1 MQAVFKLSNLP
12 AGHTHQLEHGEYKV
26 LLTNVEGKVYAVE
39 SKCSHF
45 ALPLEN
51 AALCGHRLRCPFHA
65 ACFDVRDGRQLEAP
79 GLDGINTFPV
89 EIDGDD
95 IKLGAS
101 PNPAPSPAN
110 AAPAPATNRS
120 RTQSGTSPQE
130 AHHYDYAIVGG
141 GIAAA
146 NAVYGIRERD
156 QEGSIVMI
164 TKEDLPPYDR
174 THVSKALLGGG
185 KDLPE
190 LPLQSEEFYAKQG
203 VQLME
208 KTIAETVNVADKKIQ
223 LKGGKSL
230 TYNKVLLATGGSA
243 RKLDVPGAKLGGV
256 YTIRS
261 ARDGQR
267 VREQV
272 KKGTKV
278 VIVGGSFIGLEAA
291 MSLGKQGG
299 KITVITPEEILFE
312 KVFGEQVGRWI
323 QSLHEAKNVTFK
335 LGTKLTEVQGKGSV
349 KAVVTDGGERLPA
362 DVVVVGIG
370 VTPATEYLEGL
381 AAQEDGGIKVD
392 NHLAANVADTYVAGD
407 IAHYPDRTGLARIE
421 HWKVAA
427 QQGRVA
433 GRNMAGH
440 AEAYTAVPF
449 FWSNQQGTNLR
460 YVGHAENYDDIVF
473 DGTPGEGGFIAYY
486 MDGDKVLAA
495 LGVKRDADIA
505 KIGEIMESGALPGK
519 GDLVGADW
527 GQFLASV
534 C

>member
-1 MQAVFKLSNLP
+1 MKAVFKISNLP

-26 LLTNVEGKVYAVE
+26 LLTNVDGKVYAVE

-79 GLDGINTFPV
+79 GLDGINTFAV

-95 IKLGAS
+95 IKLGAE
-101 PNPAPSPAN
+101 PNPAPSPSRT
-110 AAPAPATNRS
+110 APAA
-120 RTQSGTSPQE
+120 SPQDVD
-130 AHHYDYAIVGG
+130 HYEYAIVGG

-146 NAVYGIRERD
+146 NAVYGIREHDR
-156 QEGSIVMI
+156 EGSIVMI

-174 THVSKALLGGG
+174 THVSKALLGGD

-203 VQLME
+203 VQLLE
-208 KTIAETVNVADKKIQ
+208 KTVAETVNVTEKQIQ
-223 LKGGKSL
+223 LAGGKSL
-230 TYNKVLLATGGSA
+230 TYNKVLLATGGRA

-299 KITVITPEEILFE
+299 KVTVITPEEILFE
-312 KVFGEQVGRWI
+312 KVFGEQVGKWI
-323 QSLHEAKNVTFK
+323 QTLHEAKNVTFK
-335 LGTKLTEVQGKGSV
+335 LGTKVTEVQGKGSV
-349 KAVVTDGGERLPA
+349 KAVLTDGGERLSA

-370 VTPATEYLEGL
+370 VKPATDYLAGL

-407 IAHYPDRTGLARIE
+407 IAHYPDRSGLARIE

-433 GRNMAGH
+433 GRNMAGK

-460 YVGHAENYDDIVF
+460 YVGHADKYDDIVF
-473 DGTPGEGGFIAYY
+473 DGAPGEGPFIAFYL
-486 MDGDKVLAA
+486 DGDKVLAA
-495 LGVKRDADIA
+495 LGVKRDGDIA
-505 KIGEIMESGALPGK
+505 KIGELMDKGALPGK
-519 GDLVGADW
+519 DSLVGADW
-527 GQFLASV
+527 SSLLSSAG
-534 C
+534 

>member
-1 MQAVFKLSNLP
+1 MQSVFKLSNLP
-12 AGHTHQLEHGEYKV
+12 AGHTHQLDHGEYKV
-26 LLTNVEGKVYAVE
+26 LLTNVDGQVYAVE

-45 ALPLEN
+45 GLPLEN
-51 AALCGHRLRCPFHA
+51 AALCGHRLRCPFHS
-65 ACFDVRDGRQLEAP
+65 ACFDVRDGQQLEAP
-79 GLDGINTFPV
+79 GLDGINTFAV
-89 EIDGDD
+89 EVDGDD
-95 IKLGAS
+95 IKLAAA
-101 PNPAPSPAN
+101 PTPAPSPAN
-110 AAPAPATNRS
+110 SAPAA
-120 RTQSGTSPQE
+120 SPE
-130 AHHYDYAIVGG
+130 DRDTYNYAIVGG

-146 NAVYGIRERD
+146 NAVYGIREHD
-156 QEGSIVMI
+156 QSGSIVMI

-174 THVSKALLGGG
+174 THVSKALLGGD
-185 KDLPE
+185 KDLPD
-190 LPLQSEEFYAKQG
+190 LPLQGEAFYAKQG
-203 VQLME
+203 VRLLE
-208 KTIAETVNVADKKIQ
+208 KTTAETVNVADKTIQ
-223 LKGGKSL
+223 LKGGKLLS
-230 TYNKVLLATGGSA
+230 YGKVLLATGGSP
-243 RKLDVPGAKLGGV
+243 RKLDVPGGKLGGI

-299 KITVITPEEILFE
+299 KITVVTPEEVLF
-312 KVFGEQVGRWI
+312 KGPFGEQVGNWI
-323 QSLHEAKNVTFK
+323 QTLHEAKKVTFK
-335 LGTKLTEVQGKGSV
+335 LGTKVTEVQGKGSV
-349 KAVVTDGGERLPA
+349 KAVVLDNGERIAA

-370 VTPATEYLEGL
+370 VSPATDYLVGL
-381 AAQEDGGIKVD
+381 AAQEDGGLKVD
-392 NHLAANVADTYVAGD
+392 NHLAANVADTFVAGD
-407 IAHYPDRTGLARIE
+407 IAHYPDRSGLARIE

-473 DGTPGEGGFIAYY
+473 DGTPGEGPFIAFY

-495 LGVKRDADIA
+495 LGVKRDGDIA
-505 KIGEIMESGALPGK
+505 KIGEIMEHGSLPGK
-519 GDLVGADW
+519 AELFGADW
-527 GQFLASV
+527 GALLGAA